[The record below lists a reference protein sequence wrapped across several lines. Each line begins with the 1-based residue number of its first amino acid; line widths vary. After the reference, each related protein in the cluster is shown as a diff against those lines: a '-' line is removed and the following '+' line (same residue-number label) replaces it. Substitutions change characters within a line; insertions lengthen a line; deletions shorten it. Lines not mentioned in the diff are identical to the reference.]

1 MSRQGRL
8 IAICG
13 ALGLLVTAAIVSY
26 LKLFGMNDD
35 LLTAF
40 AVLCP
45 PSLLCIPFNEAMKNT
60 GQFWAIWS
68 LIGVLNFGLYAVI
81 GSAIVGQLW
90 KPKA

>member
-1 MSRQGRL
+1 MNSQWRL
-8 IAICG
+8 IVICG
-13 ALGLLVTAAIVSY
+13 ALGLLVAAAIISY

-40 AVLCP
+40 VILCP
-45 PSLLCIPFNEAMKNT
+45 PSLLCIPFNAAMKNT

-68 LIGVLNFGLYAVI
+68 LIGLLNCGLYAVI